1 MSLLK
6 WAIIAGVLAVVA
18 AVLGFGGI
26 AEGFADIAKVLFFIF
41 LVGVIILIAAG
52 MFVAKKITGGS
63 DSHHIS

>member
-41 LVGVIILIAAG
+41 LVGVVILLAAG

-63 DSHHIS
+63 DSHRIS